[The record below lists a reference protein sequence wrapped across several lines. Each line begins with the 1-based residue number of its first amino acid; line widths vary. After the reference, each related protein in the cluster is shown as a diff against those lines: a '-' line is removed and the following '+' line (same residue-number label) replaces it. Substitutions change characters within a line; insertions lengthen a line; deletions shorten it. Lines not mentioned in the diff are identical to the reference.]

1 MVERYDVLIIG
12 AGHNGLAAAATLAM
26 AGHSVL
32 VLEAR
37 DLLGGAAATEAIFPG
52 YQANTGGE
60 SASLLQEEVARALFL
75 RMHGLELRETA
86 VGLFAPQPDGRA
98 LTLWQDVARSAAEIA
113 RFSARDAA
121 RYPDFAAQV
130 TTMTATLQSMMLLT
144 PPDLTA
150 LDPAALARWSRVGWK
165 VRRLGDRD
173 MMALMRLLPMPVSDY
188 LDEWFESD
196 ALKGALGAAGVTGM
210 MLGPRGGGTTL
221 QFLYQSLGGL
231 NRYRFVAGGMGRL
244 AEVLATAAQS
254 NGAEIRCGCPVA
266 RILVED
272 GRATGVELAG
282 GGAIESRAVVSS
294 ADPQRTLLGLVG
306 PTRLTPRFM
315 RQVRNLLLRGST
327 SKVFFALSGLP
338 EFSGQTSPEQ
348 LGATI
353 RISPSLDYVER
364 AYDDAK
370 YGRISE
376 NLYLEAII
384 PTLNDPSLAPPGHHL
399 LSVKVRYTPYHL
411 RKGSWEEQREPLGD
425 RVLATLARYAPGIE
439 QLVADRHVITPLDY
453 EQRYGLTEGSIF
465 HGQMGLDQMLVMRPV
480 PGWSR
485 YRTPIAS
492 LYLCGAGSHP
502 GGGVTAAP
510 GYNAAREVARD
521 LRS

>member
-1 MVERYDVLIIG
+1 MAERYDVLIIG

-37 DLLGGAAATEAIFPG
+37 DVLGGAAATETIFPG
-52 YQANTGGE
+52 YQANTGAE
-60 SASLLQEEVARALFL
+60 SASLLQEDVARALFL

-113 RFSARDAA
+113 RFSPRDAA

-130 TTMTATLQSMMLLT
+130 ATMTAALQSMMLLT

-150 LDPAALARWSRVGWK
+150 LDPAALARWGRVGWK

-221 QFLYQSLGGL
+221 QFLYQNLSGL

-244 AEVLATAAQS
+244 AEALAAAAQS
-254 NGAEIRCGCPVA
+254 NGAEIRCGCQVA
-266 RILVED
+266 RILVDD

-282 GGAIESRAVVSS
+282 GGAIEARAVVSG

-306 PTRLTPRFM
+306 PTRLAPRFM
-315 RQVRNLLLRGST
+315 RQVRNLLFRGST

-370 YGRISE
+370 YGHISE
-376 NLYLEAII
+376 NLYLEAVI
-384 PTLNDPSLAPPGHHL
+384 PTLNDPSLAPPGRHL
-399 LSVKVRYTPYHL
+399 LSVTVRYTPYHL
-411 RKGSWEEQREPLGD
+411 REGSWEEHREPLGD
-425 RVLATLARYAPGIE
+425 RVLVTLARYAPGIQ

-465 HGQMGLDQMLVMRPV
+465 HGQMALDQMLVMRPV

-485 YRTPIAS
+485 YRTPISS